1 MPRLS
6 SQAREKSFR
15 TLSLSL
21 LHIVASCAF
30 VCTEYFFGED
40 YFVLLGHCAAQL
52 LLQISFFVGQRHRGT
67 WGETHAEERYNFIST
82 IRFLKTSK

>member
-15 TLSLSL
+15 TLSL

-30 VCTEYFFGED
+30 VCTEYFFEED

-52 LLQISFFVGQRHRGT
+52 LLQISEIVLL
-67 WGETHAEERYNFIST
+67 A
-82 IRFLKTSK
+82 L